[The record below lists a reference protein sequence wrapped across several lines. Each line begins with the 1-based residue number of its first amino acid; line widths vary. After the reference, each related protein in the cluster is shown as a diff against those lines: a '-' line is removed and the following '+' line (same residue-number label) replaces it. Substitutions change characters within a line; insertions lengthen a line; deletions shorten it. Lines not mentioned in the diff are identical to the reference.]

1 MNEQWLQ
8 QLKDKMADYKR
19 PAPEVSW
26 DAIDQAMA
34 QRKPK
39 RLWLWRIAA
48 AAVLL
53 LVVGGGYWA
62 FLYDL
67 PQTEVETASPPTP
80 LPWARGDKKI
90 AGTETETKT
99 GTITGKGTTLPSGAL
114 TETETETKTKTKK
127 LAKTESETDVPA
139 ESVGVTEAEEI
150 KESTETI
157 VPDEPVKHHET
168 EKKVEPSVN
177 RSRVIY
183 PTELRQSKMPENR
196 LMAKVYMS
204 NVVVNNRKATDGSH
218 SIDNNPGSNIPDSV
232 RTRYRSKFKGKANYR
247 QPIRVGV
254 SLRYMLNNRWSLES
268 GLTYTH
274 LVSDI
279 GNVTLRNNLIGLPLN
294 VGYQVW
300 NNRHFGLYVSAG
312 GTIEKMLDEKPW
324 QFSVNAAL
332 GAEYKFSKRL
342 SLFAEPGIGYYFPN
356 DSDIPIIY
364 QDHPLN
370 FNLNFGLRINIK

>member
-48 AAVLL
+48 AVVLL

-67 PQTEVETASPPTP
+67 PQTEVETTSPPTP

-99 GTITGKGTTLPSGAL
+99 GTITGKGTTLSSGTL
-114 TETETETKTKTKK
+114 TETETKTKTKK

-139 ESVGVTEAEEI
+139 ESVGVTEAEEVT
-150 KESTETI
+150 ENTETI
-157 VPDEPVKHHET
+157 VPDEPVKPHET

-183 PTELRQSKMPENR
+183 PTEIRQSKMQENR

>member
-1 MNEQWLQ
+1 MNEQGLQ

-26 DAIDQAMA
+26 DAIDQAMV

-48 AAVLL
+48 AVVLL
-53 LVVGGGYWA
+53 LVVGGGYWT
-62 FLYDL
+62 FLHDL

-99 GTITGKGTTLPSGAL
+99 
-114 TETETETKTKTKK
+114 KTKK
-127 LAKTESETDVPA
+127 MAKTESETDVPA
-139 ESVGVTEAEEI
+139 ESVGITEAEEVT
-150 KESTETI
+150 ENTETI
-157 VPDEPVKHHET
+157 VPDEPVKPHET

-177 RSRVIY
+177 RRRVIY
-183 PTELRQSKMPENR
+183 PTEIRQSKMPENR

-204 NVVVNNRKATDGSH
+204 NVVVNNRKAIDGSH
-218 SIDNNPGSNIPDSV
+218 EYYNPGSNIPDSV

-279 GNVTLRNNLIGLPLN
+279 GTETLRNNLIGLPLN

-312 GTIEKMLDEKPW
+312 GTIEKMLEEKPW

>member
-26 DAIDQAMA
+26 DAIDQAMV

-67 PQTEVETASPPTP
+67 PQTEVETTSPPTP

-139 ESVGVTEAEEI
+139 ESVGITEAEEI

-157 VPDEPVKHHET
+157 VPDEPVKPHET

-183 PTELRQSKMPENR
+183 PTEIRQSKMPENR

-218 SIDNNPGSNIPDSV
+218 EYYNPGSNIPDSV

-279 GNVTLRNNLIGLPLN
+279 GNETLRNNLIGLPLN

>member
-48 AAVLL
+48 AVVLL

-67 PQTEVETASPPTP
+67 PQTELETASPLTP
-80 LPWARGDKKI
+80 LPRARGTQEAKGDKTI
-90 AGTETETKT
+90 AEMET
-99 GTITGKGTTLPSGAL
+99 GTR
-114 TETETETKTKTKK
+114 TKTKTKTETKK
-127 LAKTESETDVPA
+127 LTATETETDVPA
-139 ESVGVTEAEEI
+139 ESVGVTEAEEVT
-150 KESTETI
+150 ESTETI
-157 VPDEPVKHHET
+157 VPDEPVKPHET

-177 RSRVIY
+177 RCRVIY
-183 PTELRQSKMPENR
+183 PTEIRQSKMPENR

-204 NVVVNNRKATDGSH
+204 NVVVNNRKAIDGSH
-218 SIDNNPGSNIPDSV
+218 SIGYNPGSNIPDSV

-279 GNVTLRNNLIGLPLN
+279 GTETLRNNLIGLPLN

-312 GTIEKMLDEKPW
+312 GTIEKMLEEKPW